1 MTDYGSVFTALGNV
15 VRASASPAQGWTAI
29 LDETGRHGAVPPEL
43 RAWNVE
49 GDVARLRGEVSA
61 VLQGEPLPP
70 GTGFIY
76 FGLFEAWDEETGD
89 PVAGFYIA
97 GGPDDDAELA
107 LAEGRLP
114 YFPDARHFIS
124 PLLDA
129 VHAAP
134 ERGDYDPTLMR
145 YALEFA
151 AAALL
156 ARHATQGLL
165 DEYTLVVGFDDGD
178 RDVIRR
184 PENGGD

>member
-29 LDETGRHGAVPPEL
+29 LDETGRHGAVPP
-43 RAWNVE
+43 
-49 GDVARLRGEVSA
+49 
-61 VLQGEPLPP
+61 EPLPP

>member
-1 MTDYGSVFTALGNV
+1 MTDYGSIFTALGDI
-15 VRASASPAQGWTAI
+15 VRASASPAQGWTAV

-43 RAWNVE
+43 RAWDIGV
-49 GDVARLRGEVSA
+49 DVVRLRGEVIG
-61 VLQGEPLPP
+61 VLQREPLPP

-76 FGLFEAWDEETGD
+76 FGLFEAWDEETDD

-114 YFPDARHFIS
+114 YFPDSRHFIS

-129 VHAAP
+129 IHAAP

-145 YALEFA
+145 YALAFG

-156 ARHATQGLL
+156 ARHATERLL
-165 DEYTLVVGFDDGD
+165 DEYTLVVGFDAGD
-178 RDVIRR
+178 RDIVHR
-184 PENGGD
+184 PGNGDD